1 MRKIN
6 TIVVHCTATVEG
18 KDFTAADIDSWHKNR
33 GWRGIGYH
41 YVVRLNGAIEQG
53 RKEETVGAHVRGHNR
68 NSIGV
73 SYIGGL
79 DKDLKAKDTRT
90 AAQKKALIELLSELK
105 KKYPKAMIVGH
116 RDFSPDTNNNGIIE
130 PFEFIK
136 ECPCFDAKKEYEN
149 L

>member
-1 MRKIN
+1 M
-6 TIVVHCTATVEG
+6 VHCTATVEG